1 MSTKKYPQYQFI
13 EIFDRIKK
21 ELSINKFIELVEII
35 ETTQSNISK
44 RKKENY
50 FPPEWAFIIAEKY
63 NLSTDWIMTGKGEK
77 KRFLEPEKIK
87 PKNQVIQKLDIWL
100 SEITKKNP
108 EKAIWF
114 KYQLEVAFPEF
125 RDWLKRKEKQIKD
138 NQSQKVA

>member
-1 MSTKKYPQYQFI
+1 MSNKKCSEYNFAD
-13 EIFDRIKK
+13 IFFRIKQEIK
-21 ELSINKFIELVEII
+21 IKNLNQLAEII
-35 ETTQSNISK
+35 DYSQPNISK

-77 KRFLEPEKIK
+77 KRFLEPEKIES
-87 PKNQVIQKLDIWL
+87 KNQSIQQLDKWL

-138 NQSQKVA
+138 NQSQRVA